1 MSSET
6 AAPQSPPYAEVASP
20 ALECRALFVSHGRNS
35 VLIDV
40 NLTVDTGQTLAL
52 LGPSGSGKTTLLHTV
67 AGFLHPDAGEVLLD
81 GRIVASPRASVPPES
96 RSAAMVFQNY
106 ALWPHL
112 SALDNVAYPFRRSG
126 LRKKAA
132 REAAFA
138 LLDRLGAAALADRRP
153 AELSGGQQQRVGVA
167 RALARRSR
175 VTLLDEP
182 TAHLD
187 QALRAQ
193 VQEEIARVIRA
204 SGGAVVYATHDA
216 GEALAIADRVAL
228 LRSGRLLQVGT
239 PREIYENPC
248 DLWAARLT
256 GPAAAIRGPD
266 RDAPWLVVR
275 PEWTSLGGDLDGRVY
290 DVRYRGA
297 HTDYSL
303 DTGLGRV
310 VVRDDRPP
318 MLAIGEQT
326 SWSIRRSWALSK
338 ISDDDGA

>member
-6 AAPQSPPYAEVASP
+6 AAAHSPSTADVALP
-20 ALECRALFVSHGRNS
+20 ALECRGLSVSHGRNR
-35 VLIDV
+35 VLTDV
-40 NLTVDTGQTLAL
+40 NLTVDAGQMLAL
-52 LGPSGSGKTTLLHTV
+52 LGPSGSGKTTLLHTI
-67 AGFLHPDAGEVLLD
+67 AGLITPDVGEVLLD
-81 GRIVASPRASVPPES
+81 GRVVASRRANVPPER

-126 LRKKAA
+126 LRRKAA

-138 LLDRLGAAALADRRP
+138 LLDRLGAAAFASRRP
-153 AELSGGQQQRVGVA
+153 AEMSGGQQQRVGVA

-193 VQEEIARVIRA
+193 VQEEIARVIRS

-228 LRSGRLLQVGT
+228 LRSGRILQVGS

-248 DLWAARLT
+248 DIWAARLT
-256 GPAAAIRGPD
+256 GPASAIRL
-266 RDAPWLVVR
+266 DADGGPWLVVR
-275 PEWTSLGGDLDGRVY
+275 PEWTALGGGLDGRVRE
-290 DVRYRGA
+290 VWYRGA
-297 HTDYSL
+297 HTDYGL
-303 DTGLGRV
+303 DTTAGCV
-310 VVRDDRPP
+310 VVREDGPP
-318 MLAIGEQT
+318 MLAVGEPT
-326 SWSIRRSWALSK
+326 SWSIRRSWALPK
-338 ISDDDGA
+338 VSDDDAV